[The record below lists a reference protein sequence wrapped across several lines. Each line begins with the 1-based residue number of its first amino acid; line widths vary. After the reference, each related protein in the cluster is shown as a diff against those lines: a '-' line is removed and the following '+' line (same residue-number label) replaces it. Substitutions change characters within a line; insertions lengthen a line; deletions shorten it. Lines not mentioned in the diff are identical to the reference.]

1 MQDIIN
7 QSEPE
12 MPDKNQISEKKF
24 YNVKDCELKFLRFR
38 FWIKFFAK
46 RQISN
51 WNFYNATD
59 FEEKFFLKS
68 TILKK
73 KLNSKSTI
81 LKKKLF
87 LKSRFWK
94 NFCTPKITFW
104 LILPRKRRKLCVWR
118 EKLKGTIL
126 KKKIFFKKHDIE
138 EKFF

>member
-1 MQDIIN
+1 MEEVII

-12 MPDKNQISEKKF
+12 MPDKNQKWEKNF
-24 YNVKDCELKFLRFR
+24 YNVSDSELNFLQRVR
-38 FWIKFFAK
+38 FWTKFFAK

-59 FEEKFFLKS
+59 FEEKYFLKS

-94 NFCTPKITFW
+94 FFCTPKITFW

-126 KKKIFFKKHDIE
+126 KKNFF
-138 EKFF
+138 F